1 MALLLPTLA
10 SLPTCGTNQLQGH
23 LEGICSIVQVQH
35 DIEAK
40 EIQVPYGTKTVLGGG
55 ARQGIVSGGGGH
67 RAKRRTLM
75 GGGNCKKAG
84 GGRMGG

>member
-1 MALLLPTLA
+1 MDGTLA

-55 ARQGIVSGGGGH
+55 ARQGIVSGGGESQSKKEDTDRG
-67 RAKRRTLM
+67 RKLCKGSRRGED
-75 GGGNCKKAG
+75 GG
-84 GGRMGG
+84 